1 MPGCGGS
8 DDQPATSPQK
18 KNTPMFVERAA
29 ESGLVFQH
37 HSGASGQYYLPESL
51 GAGCGLFDADG
62 DGDLD
67 ALFVRGHNL
76 EASADAESQN
86 TFFETRARDNS
97 STTPPTQGSPTLDI
111 PMG

>member
-1 MPGCGGS
+1 MRLSVFSLVGLVVIPGCGGS
-8 DDQPATSPQK
+8 EAQPASPPQM
-18 KNTPMFVERAA
+18 KNTPMFVERAT

-37 HSGASGQYYLPESL
+37 HSGANGQYYLPESL

-76 EASADAESQN
+76 EKLADAESQN
-86 TFFETRARDNS
+86 TFF
-97 STTPPTQGSPTLDI
+97 P
-111 PMG
+111 

>member
-1 MPGCGGS
+1 MRRFTLFLVGIVVIQGCGGS
-8 DDQPATSPQK
+8 DAKPATSPQK

-29 ESGLVFQH
+29 EFGLVFQH

-76 EASADAESQN
+76 EESADV
-86 TFFETRARDNS
+86 
-97 STTPPTQGSPTLDI
+97 G
-111 PMG
+111 